1 MVLKKCSKCKKNITK
16 KAPGLEY
23 SRCDKIVH
31 TDTTCSKLSNKQL
44 NTLRNSPGIEWTC
57 EDCLKNI
64 SRRSSFLIP
73 EDDDGDDESEAGSN
87 LQPFDTRKLVQDISR
102 EMKKTFK
109 EEIRNLESSL
119 EFLSD
124 QISTME
130 QSLKKQDDAIKGLE
144 TKNQDLVN
152 RNKNLELRVLAMEQ
166 EMNTYEQKSL
176 ATTLEIAGLPDP
188 PQKDIPEVLKI
199 IAVKLELNNDD
210 IISSSRLSGS
220 KNKPGPILVE
230 MKSKAI
236 RSRWIE
242 VSKGRTLTAGALI
255 PNTPQESTENRIYF
269 REALTKL
276 NKTLLYTA
284 KSQLG
289 KSFQFIWC
297 KDGKVCVR
305 KSSNSKILYVR
316 TIHDINRI
324 QKQSEGPTVSN
335 Y

>member
-1 MVLKKCSKCKKNITK
+1 MVLKKCSKCRKNITK
-16 KAPGLEY
+16 KAPGLEC

-31 TDTTCSKLSNKQL
+31 ADAICSKLSNKQL
-44 NTLRNSPGIEWTC
+44 NTLRNSPGIEWSC

-64 SRRSSFLIP
+64 SRRSSFMIP
-73 EDDDGDDESEAGSN
+73 EEDDGDDESEAGSN
-87 LQPFDTRKLVQDISR
+87 LQPIDTRKLVQDISR

-109 EEIRNLESSL
+109 EEIRNLEASL

-130 QSLKKQDDAIKGLE
+130 QSMKQQDGAIRDLE
-144 TKNQDLVN
+144 NKNQDLVN
-152 RNKNLELRVLAMEQ
+152 KNKNLELRVSVMEQ
-166 EMNTYEQKSL
+166 EMNNYEQKSL
-176 ATTLEIAGLPDP
+176 SSTLEIAGLPDTP
-188 PQKDIPEVLKI
+188 PKDIPEVLEK
-199 IAVKLELNNDD
+199 IAVKLELNKDD
-210 IISSSRLSGS
+210 IQSSSRLPGS

-242 VSKGRTLTAGALI
+242 VSKRRMLTAGALL
-255 PNTPQESTENRIYF
+255 PNTPQDSVENRVYF

-276 NKTLLYTA
+276 NKTLLYTT
-284 KSQLG
+284 KSELG

-305 KSSNSKILYVR
+305 KTSNSRILYIR
-316 TIHDINRI
+316 SIHDISRV
-324 QKQSEGPTVSN
+324 QKLPEGSAN
-335 Y
+335 IN